1 MDLRRRI
8 SYQWQLFIPLV
19 TTLWIVIFGM
29 TYWQFYNE
37 RQYRLQHINAQLE
50 LVNKRII
57 AAYETDFNYIQFID
71 FVCRYYRENPLYDLL
86 RVSVYVDNKLIR
98 SWGDTIA
105 LPPDELD
112 EQGITHTSLT
122 SNKSDNYFFYRVEQS
137 TDKRFAVCT
146 LLPFDNDI
154 LSASLPSY
162 SIFWIMFALGCIM
175 TAISYISTRYFS
187 RNINILRSF
196 AKKAATDNGFVP
208 AVDFPQD
215 ELGDINRQIVR
226 LYNQRSQ
233 AMLEQKREHEV
244 AIHAI
249 EEKAQAKRQLTNNIN
264 HELRTPIGVIKGY
277 IDTIINDHDMDNDSR
292 NHFLKKAQQH
302 VERLANL
309 VSDVAI
315 LTRLE
320 DGGELVATEPLNFH
334 DLVYT
339 VANELNETGALNDL
353 SFTFD
358 IPLDCTVIGNYN
370 ILSGMINNLFR
381 NAAAYSK
388 GTLCELLTLNADN
401 RFFYFEFRDNGIGV
415 DEKHLPHLFERFYRI
430 DSGRS
435 RKDGGSGLGLPIVR
449 NSIIVLG
456 GNITVENGI
465 TGGLAFK
472 FSLLRAKPRI

>member
-1 MDLRRRI
+1 
-8 SYQWQLFIPLV
+8 
-19 TTLWIVIFGM
+19 
-29 TYWQFYNE
+29 
-37 RQYRLQHINAQLE
+37 
-50 LVNKRII
+50 
-57 AAYETDFNYIQFID
+57 
-71 FVCRYYRENPLYDLL
+71 
-86 RVSVYVDNKLIR
+86 
-98 SWGDTIA
+98 
-105 LPPDELD
+105 
-112 EQGITHTSLT
+112 
-122 SNKSDNYFFYRVEQS
+122 
-137 TDKRFAVCT
+137 
-146 LLPFDNDI
+146 
-154 LSASLPSY
+154 
-162 SIFWIMFALGCIM
+162 MFALGCIM